1 MSSVLPPGR
10 SGAWVSS
17 GVVIALVL
25 TGLLLSVLLIGALA
39 LVIGLDL
46 VAAISESETEGHR
59 HVLRVYMSIS
69 QLLTF
74 VVPGFVFLFVFE
86 KSRWARFR
94 PGGGWNPGSVGAS
107 LLFLVASLPIVLAV
121 FHANQQLMEWV
132 GITPGAESI
141 SGPVRAVLRMDHE
154 GELLF
159 NLLLV
164 AVLPAVGEELIFRGL
179 LMRFFQKALQS
190 VHLGIWLSAMLFSFM
205 HFQAEGFLPRMVLG
219 LVLGYTFQWTATLF
233 VPMILHFF
241 NNGFQVVSIYVGRA
255 EWSEMQIHETPQ
267 APIWVVIVA
276 AVSLYLTAR
285 LIKHYART

>member
-10 SGAWVSS
+10 SGAWLSS
-17 GVVIALVL
+17 GIVLALVL
-25 TGLLLSVLLIGALA
+25 SGLLLSVLLIEALA
-39 LVIGLDL
+39 LVTGLDL
-46 VAAISESETEGHR
+46 VAAFSEYETVGQR
-59 HVLRVYMSIS
+59 NMLRLYLSVN
-69 QLLTF
+69 QLFTF
-74 VVPGFVFLFVFE
+74 VVPGFVFLYVFE
-86 KSRWARFR
+86 KSRMARFT

-121 FHANQQLMEWV
+121 FHANQQIMEWMGV
-132 GITPGAESI
+132 TPSAESI
-141 SGPVRAVLRMDHE
+141 SGPLRAVLHMDHG

-179 LMRFFQKALQS
+179 LMRFFQKALRS
-190 VHLGIWLSAMLFSFM
+190 EHLGIWVSAMMFSFM
-205 HFQAEGFLPRMVLG
+205 HFQLEGFLPRMVLG

-241 NNGFQVVSIYVGRA
+241 NNGFQVVSIYLGRA
-255 EWSEMQIHETPQ
+255 EWSEMEISETPHL
-267 APIWVVIVA
+267 PFWVVIVA